1 MGRLSPYAPRL
12 TQAMPARSSS
22 SARILAPAALAI
34 CAVAVLIVIGGSL
47 GGGDDG
53 SSGGGGSVAETTTQT
68 TGAAT
73 TPAKRQPATYT
84 VKSGDTLGAIAETT
98 GVTVETL
105 QELNPELDPQALI
118 AGQKIQLR

>member
-1 MGRLSPYAPRL
+1 MS
-12 TQAMPARSSS
+12 ARSSS
-22 SARILAPAALAI
+22 SARILAPVALAI
-34 CAVAVLIVIGGSL
+34 CAVAVLIVIA
-47 GGGDDG
+47 G
-53 SSGGGGSVAETTTQT
+53 SSGGGDDSSSGGSSAADTATQT
-68 TGAAT
+68 ASGTAT

-98 GVTVETL
+98 GVTVEML

>member
-1 MGRLSPYAPRL
+1 MERLRPYAARL

-47 GGGDDG
+47 GGGDDS
-53 SSGGGGSVAETTTQT
+53 SSGGSAVETTTQRT
-68 TGAAT
+68 SGTSTA
-73 TPAKRQPATYT
+73 PQRRQPATYT
-84 VKSGDTLGAIAETT
+84 VKTGDTLGAIAEST
-98 GVTVETL
+98 GVPVDTL
-105 QELNPELDPQALI
+105 QDLNPELDPQALI

>member
-1 MGRLSPYAPRL
+1 VARLSPYAPRL

-22 SARILAPAALAI
+22 SARIFAPAALAV

-47 GGGDDG
+47 GGGDD
-53 SSGGGGSVAETTTQT
+53 SSGGGSSSADTTSQQT
-68 TGAAT
+68 AGTTT
-73 TPAKRQPATYT
+73 TPATPQPATYT

>member
-1 MGRLSPYAPRL
+1 
-12 TQAMPARSSS
+12 MPAQSSS
-22 SARILAPAALAI
+22 SARLFAPVALAV

-53 SSGGGGSVAETTTQT
+53 SSGGGNSAAETTSQNA
-68 TGAAT
+68 TGTAT

>member
-1 MGRLSPYAPRL
+1 
-12 TQAMPARSSS
+12 MPARSSS
-22 SARILAPAALAI
+22 SARIFAPVALAI

-47 GGGDDG
+47 GGGDD
-53 SSGGGGSVAETTTQT
+53 SSGGGSPSADTASEPTAGTTS
-68 TGAAT
+68 
-73 TPAKRQPATYT
+73 TPAKRQSATYT

>member
-1 MGRLSPYAPRL
+1 
-12 TQAMPARSSS
+12 MPARSSS
-22 SARILAPAALAI
+22 SARIFAPAALAI

-47 GGGDDG
+47 GGNDD
-53 SSGGGGSVAETTTQT
+53 SSGGGSSAADTTNQQT
-68 TGAAT
+68 AAT
-73 TPAKRQPATYT
+73 TTAPVRRQPATYT

>member
-1 MGRLSPYAPRL
+1 
-12 TQAMPARSSS
+12 MPARSSS
-22 SARILAPAALAI
+22 SARIFAPAALAI

-47 GGGDDG
+47 GGGDDS
-53 SSGGGGSVAETTTQT
+53 SSGGGSAADTASQQTADTTT
-68 TGAAT
+68 
-73 TPAKRQPATYT
+73 TPTKRQPATYT

-98 GVTVETL
+98 GVTVETI

>member
-1 MGRLSPYAPRL
+1 VGRLSPYAPRL

-22 SARILAPAALAI
+22 SARIFAPAALAI
-34 CAVAVLIVIGGSL
+34 CAVAVLIVIGSSL
-47 GGGDDG
+47 GSDD
-53 SSGGGGSVAETTTQT
+53 SSDGGSPSADTASQQAGGTTS
-68 TGAAT
+68 

-84 VKSGDTLGAIAETT
+84 VKSGDTLGAISETT

>member
-1 MGRLSPYAPRL
+1 
-12 TQAMPARSSS
+12 MPARSSS
-22 SARILAPAALAI
+22 SARIFAPAALAI

-47 GGGDDG
+47 GGGDD
-53 SSGGGGSVAETTTQT
+53 SSGGGNSAADTTSQQT
-68 TGAAT
+68 AGTTT

-98 GVTVETL
+98 GVSVETI